1 MKKENTG
8 FKKLKKSGKVWIAIA
23 TFAVIGMGTVS
34 VNADDSMSSTDIIV
48 VAEPTTPPVTT
59 EPTTPPVTTDPTTPP
74 VTTDPT
80 TPPVTTDPTTPPV
93 TEEPGTTD
101 PGTTDPGTTDPGTT
115 DPGTTDPG
123 TTDPGT
129 TDPGTTDPTTPPVTE
144 DPGTTDPGTT
154 DPGTTDPTTPP
165 VTEEP
170 TTSNPGKDSK
180 PEKPNKGNSTPV
192 FIPTAEKPLVTEG
205 KNEIVGI
212 EGNAVLVKLNDK
224 VVRTTANEV
233 GGTVLDNGDIQVK
246 DDKGEVK
253 ILPHTSESKSLLPVV
268 GTVLMILAFVLYS
281 KKQEN
286 KL

>member
-8 FKKLKKSGKVWIAIA
+8 FKKLKKSGKVWVAIA
-23 TFAVIGMGTVS
+23 TFAVVGMGTVS
-34 VNADDSMSSTDIIV
+34 VNADGLASETDIVV
-48 VAEPTTPPVTT
+48 VAEPTTPPVTE
-59 EPTTPPVTTDPTTPP
+59 EP
-74 VTTDPT
+74 
-80 TPPVTTDPTTPPV
+80 TDPTTPPV
-93 TEEPGTTD
+93 TEEPTEPTEPPVTEEPTD
-101 PGTTDPGTTDPGTT
+101 PGTTEPGTT
-115 DPGTTDPG
+115 
-123 TTDPGT
+123 
-129 TDPGTTDPTTPPVTE
+129 E
-144 DPGTTDPGTT
+144 
-154 DPGTTDPTTPP
+154 PTTPP

-170 TTSNPGKDSK
+170 TTSNTGKDSK

-212 EGNAVLVKLNDK
+212 EGSAVLVKLNDK
-224 VVRTTANEV
+224 VVRATANEV

-246 DDKGEVK
+246 NDKGEVK
-253 ILPHTSESKSLLPVV
+253 TLPHTSESKSLLPVV

>member
-48 VAEPTTPPVTT
+48 VAEPTTPPVTEEPTTPPVTEEPTTPPVTT
-59 EPTTPPVTTDPTTPP
+59 EPTTPPVTEEPTTPP
-74 VTTDPT
+74 VTEEPT
-80 TPPVTTDPTTPPV
+80 TPPVTEEPTTPPV

-101 PGTTDPGTTDPGTT
+101 PGTT
-115 DPGTTDPG
+115 
-123 TTDPGT
+123 
-129 TDPGTTDPTTPPVTE
+129 

-212 EGNAVLVKLNDK
+212 EGNAVLVKQNDQTVK
-224 VVRTTANEV
+224 MSANEV

-246 DDKGEVK
+246 NDKGEVK
-253 ILPHTSESKSLLPVV
+253 TLKVLPNTSDNNTLLPVV
-268 GTVLMILAFVLYS
+268 GIILMILTFLLTS
-281 KKQEN
+281 KKKEEN
-286 KL
+286 L